1 MSSRVLILG
10 AGVSG
15 LAAGRL
21 AVRIGLS
28 VTLFD
33 QEPSAEAY
41 NTGMSIASGPWDP
54 VLLGGIDF
62 VISSPGFSE
71 RSRPVVDCLEAGV
84 PVWSEIEFA
93 SRHTTIPMVAITGT
107 NGKTTVTEATA
118 LMLNESGIDAPPTGN
133 IGFPLSDFVDGP
145 HAALVVETSSFQLRF
160 IETFHPVAA
169 AVTNVAVDHL
179 DWHGSASGYATA
191 KRNIYMNQTEEDL
204 LVYDCDDE
212 GAVTLISGA
221 LSERFPVSGHRLPE
235 GGGGVDKGSLVVGD
249 VSVPIGELEISDP
262 IHLSNLAM
270 SAAMALWMGAA
281 PSAVARA
288 AVGYRPG
295 AHRRQVISVRQ
306 GVTWIDDS
314 KATNPHAALASIRAH
329 NSVILIAGGLA
340 KGTEVGALGEEPN
353 LKLVLGIGEAGPDIV
368 ARAGSVGELAGTLEE
383 AVRIADARARS
394 GDTVLLAPGCASFD
408 QFSSYGER
416 GDRFQELVL
425 DRAEERAGR

>member
-1 MSSRVLILG
+1 
-10 AGVSG
+10 
-15 LAAGRL
+15 
-21 AVRIGLS
+21 
-28 VTLFD
+28 
-33 QEPSAEAY
+33 
-41 NTGMSIASGPWDP
+41 
-54 VLLGGIDF
+54 
-62 VISSPGFSE
+62 
-71 RSRPVVDCLEAGV
+71 
-84 PVWSEIEFA
+84 
-93 SRHTTIPMVAITGT
+93 
-107 NGKTTVTEATA
+107 
-118 LMLNESGIDAPPTGN
+118 
-133 IGFPLSDFVDGP
+133 
-145 HAALVVETSSFQLRF
+145 
-160 IETFHPVAA
+160 
-169 AVTNVAVDHL
+169 
-179 DWHGSASGYATA
+179 
-191 KRNIYMNQTEEDL
+191 
-204 LVYDCDDE
+204 
-212 GAVTLISGA
+212 
-221 LSERFPVSGHRLPE
+221 
-235 GGGGVDKGSLVVGD
+235 
-249 VSVPIGELEISDP
+249 
-262 IHLSNLAM
+262 M

-295 AHRRQVISVRQ
+295 AHRRQVILVRQ

-340 KGTEVGALGEEPN
+340 KGTEVGLLGEEPN